1 MHQLRVRAVQA
12 SAFLLLIA
20 PAICHAAEAPLTPA
34 RIFGD
39 SAPLQKLIIL
49 FLVAS
54 IIATIALVTTRLVR
68 GRALSGGSRF
78 VGGLRVGGVLLG
90 ALGATYSAMNGMV
103 GIANVPITPT
113 MKVLA
118 PGIAESLFVFGL
130 GVLAASVAV
139 FGYEAL
145 QARTG
150 TAALKG

>member
-1 MHQLRVRAVQA
+1 MHQLRVRAAQA
-12 SAFLLLIA
+12 SAFSLLVA
-20 PAICHAAEAPLTPA
+20 PAICQAAEAPLTPA

-54 IIATIALVTTRLVR
+54 IFATLALVAVRLVR
-68 GRALSGGSRF
+68 GRGAGSTF
-78 VGGLRVGGVLLG
+78 VGGLRVGGVLVG

-130 GVLAASVAV
+130 GVLAASIAV
-139 FGYEAL
+139 FAYGPL
-145 QARTG
+145 QARKE
-150 TAALKG
+150 TAALRA